1 VSSLIL
7 VGLMAYYRVVPT
19 ASILALA
26 PLIAMTTLLALACGM
41 LTSSLNVKYRDVGV
55 AMPVLMQLWM
65 YLSPV
70 LYPLSLVPEGW
81 RQVYALNPM
90 VGFVSGFRAA
100 VLGGEFDWYA
110 LAVSASFT
118 LALLVCASYLF
129 RRVEREFADVI

>member
-1 VSSLIL
+1 MPVL
-7 VGLMAYYRVVPT
+7 V
-19 ASILALA
+19 AL
-26 PLIAMTTLLALACGM
+26 LTLLALGM
-41 LTSSLNVKYRDVGV
+41 GMWAAALNVKYRDVST
-55 AMPVLMQLWM
+55 ALPVLMQLWM

-90 VGFVSGFRAA
+90 VGLVSGFRAA